1 MQVLVSDGEGKMGAQ
16 GESSPDSEEVR
27 KALHTVLH
35 SNFLQPVGTH
45 ILEQKAA
52 LMLLARWL

>member
-1 MQVLVSDGEGKMGAQ
+1 MQVLASDGAGKMGEQ

-35 SNFLQPVGTH
+35 SNFLQPADNY

-52 LMLLARWL
+52 SM

>member
-1 MQVLVSDGEGKMGAQ
+1 MSDGAGKMGEQ
-16 GESSPDSEEVR
+16 EESTPDSEEVR

-35 SNFLQPVGTH
+35 SNLLQLGDNQ

-52 LMLLARWL
+52 LM